1 MNGGLVREEAPMSH
15 AQQTVTVDRPI
26 AEVFAFLADGLNNQK
41 WRPEITEMKLIS
53 PGETGAASGN
63 DSGTGLGAEYAVSM
77 KGVGGLAV
85 HGDYRITRY
94 EEPTRLDFEVSQGA
108 ARPHGSY
115 VLTELT
121 PASTEV
127 SFILDNKATGLMW
140 VTTPIISA
148 ELKTEAERILNLP
161 GALS

>member
-1 MNGGLVREEAPMSH
+1 MSH
-15 AQQTVTVDRPI
+15 AQQTVTVQKPI
-26 AEVFAFLADGLNNQK
+26 ARVFDFLADGLNNPK
-41 WRPEITEMKLIS
+41 WRPEITEMKLLS
-53 PGETGAASGN
+53 PGEAGFGAEKTSGV
-63 DSGTGLGAEYAVSM
+63 GLGAEYALSM

-94 EEPTRLDFEVSQGA
+94 EVPTRIDFEVTEGA

-115 VLTELT
+115 VLKELT
-121 PASTEV
+121 PDSTEV

-140 VTTPIISA
+140 VTTPIINA

-161 GALS
+161 AALS